1 MDKSKF
7 YISSILAISSAICAG
22 IGTKNWLIG
31 IAVFLGIA
39 AINEWAYNEP
49 K

>member
-1 MDKSKF
+1 MDKSKL
-7 YISSILAISSAICAG
+7 YISSILAIASAICAG
-22 IGTKNWLIG
+22 IGSKSWLIG

-39 AINEWAYNEP
+39 AINEWTYNEP